1 MATQRK
7 MLGDILVENRLISE
21 EQLAQALA
29 DQKMSKE
36 KLGRILVKRG
46 FISEDQLLEVL
57 EFSLGI
63 PRVQIS
69 RMKTP
74 ELPIVDLH

>member
-36 KLGRILVKRG
+36 KLGRILVGQSQSKL
-46 FISEDQLLEVL
+46 F
-57 EFSLGI
+57 F
-63 PRVQIS
+63 
-69 RMKTP
+69 TN
-74 ELPIVDLH
+74 